1 MKMPFITSVAAI
13 IKKDLRAEFRARELV
28 SLMGLFT
35 LLSVLVFSFALE
47 LDREAREEAVSGVL
61 WVTLIFASILGLNRG
76 MAQERDQG
84 GLDAMLAAPVSRS
97 AIYLGKLLGNF
108 FFTAIVALVMLPLM
122 TVLYGKN
129 LLDAWV
135 IGTTVIG
142 VFGFAA
148 IGTLLA
154 TLTIQTR
161 AREALLPI
169 AMLPIFL
176 PFLLTAGRAPTG
188 LLNCSV
194 GP

>member
-1 MKMPFITSVAAI
+1 
-13 IKKDLRAEFRARELV
+13 
-28 SLMGLFT
+28 
-35 LLSVLVFSFALE
+35 
-47 LDREAREEAVSGVL
+47 
-61 WVTLIFASILGLNRG
+61 
-76 MAQERDQG
+76 
-84 GLDAMLAAPVSRS
+84 
-97 AIYLGKLLGNF
+97 
-108 FFTAIVALVMLPLM
+108 VALVMLPLM

-169 AMLPIFL
+169 AMLPIVL
-176 PFLLTAGRAPTG
+176 PFLLTAVRATTG
-188 LLNCSV
+188 LLNGAVEREWQSSLGMLAAITVIYFVMCLLLYRYV
-194 GP
+194 VEE